1 MGRRMVRFES
11 TAPNAA
17 QKAAETAKESASKA
31 SSSASDLAS
40 KATQGLSRVTSA
52 AGPALAGAAKG
63 LGAALTKLGGRSAR
77 LVAFVERKP
86 KACPKYPARLL
97 CLIPTLRPHFHSLVA
112 WPCRS
117 ACTVAFPDNAV
128 VCCDDSSGL
137 EESRP
142 G

>member
-17 QKAAETAKESASKA
+17 QKAAESAKESASKA

-77 LVAFVERKP
+77 LVAFVERKTKPTRIPCPPPLPHPSYGRTSTRFHMVFPFCMHSCFP
-86 KACPKYPARLL
+86 K
-97 CLIPTLRPHFHSLVA
+97 
-112 WPCRS
+112 
-117 ACTVAFPDNAV
+117 
-128 VCCDDSSGL
+128 
-137 EESRP
+137 
-142 G
+142 